1 MKFLKKAVLLALVLT
16 LLLAALAVHAE
27 ESKPSLAYFL
37 LDGNEWSQ
45 IYAAAGKAKCEELGI
60 EYLEYNCDGNVETQ
74 IEQVQSCISLGVS
87 GIAIQSASNEAL
99 APVLSEAAD
108 AGIVIISCFDFEEEL
123 GINDKIYFTV
133 YGQYE
138 AGQIVGQELLKYI
151 DSGEYAVIGG
161 TPGAA
166 NSMARKQGIIDAIGD
181 KMTCVA
187 NIDANWDAAEAQ
199 AAAEDIL
206 TSNPNINAI
215 LPVDDGMAI
224 GVHEA
229 VVAAGLEGEVYIGAI
244 NGFEAGIQM
253 VRDGEMIC
261 TVTVPTKWFAES
273 QAQLLR
279 DIADGKEVERYQ
291 VYQPEAITAENCDQD
306 FDI

>member
-1 MKFLKKAVLLALVLT
+1 MKIIRKLALVIL
-16 LLLAALAVHAE
+16 ALALLVPCAMAE
-27 ESKPSLAYFL
+27 EQPSLAYFL

-45 IYAAAGKAKCEELGI
+45 IYSAAGKAKCEELGI
-60 EYLEYNCDGNVETQ
+60 EYLEYNCDGDVMTQ
-74 IEQVQSCISLGVS
+74 IEQVQACISLGVD
-87 GIAIQSASNEAL
+87 GIAIQCASNEAL
-99 APVLSEAAD
+99 APVLKQAAE
-108 AGIVIISCFDFEEEL
+108 AGITVISCFDIEEEL
-123 GINDKIYFTV
+123 GINDLIYFTV

-138 AGQIVGQELLKYI
+138 AGLAVGNELLKYI

-206 TSNPNINAI
+206 TSHPNINAI

-224 GVHEA
+224 GVYEA
-229 VVAAGLEGEVYIGAI
+229 ICAAGLEGEIYLGAI
-244 NGFEAGIQM
+244 NGSEAGIQM

-261 TVTVPTKWFAES
+261 TVTVPTKWFAEA
-273 QAQLLR
+273 QAQIIY
-279 DIADGKEVERYQ
+279 DIANGLEVERYAI
-291 VYQPEAITAENCDQD
+291 YAPEAITAENCDED
-306 FDI
+306 FSNL